1 MEVPGRHGAMEE
13 IYERTLLY
21 DFYGELLTPRRR
33 EIYSAVVFD
42 DMSLSEAA
50 EAFGVSRQGIHDV
63 VKKCDEALK
72 EYEDKLHLGAQF
84 RAAEKMI
91 LDLENEVREAGDI
104 PEERRGQLLRSLKA
118 LQETVG

>member
-1 MEVPGRHGAMEE
+1 MEE

-21 DFYGELLTPRRR
+21 DFYGELLTPHRR

-50 EAFGVSRQGIHDV
+50 EAFGVSRQGIHDI
-63 VKKCDEALK
+63 VKKCDEALR
-72 EYEDKLHLGAQF
+72 EYEDKLHLGSQF
-84 RAAEKMI
+84 RTVRRI
-91 LDLENEVREAGDI
+91 IGDLSQEIRDAGDI
-104 PEERRGQLLRSLKA
+104 PEGRREQIMKSLSE

>member
-1 MEVPGRHGAMEE
+1 MEE

-21 DFYGELLTPRRR
+21 DFYGELLTPHRR

-63 VKKCDEALK
+63 VKKCDEALR

-84 RAAEKMI
+84 RKQRS
-91 LDLENEVREAGDI
+91 LLENLGKEVREAGDI
-104 PEERRGQLLRSLKA
+104 PKERREELLRSLSE
-118 LQETVG
+118 LQEAVG

>member
-1 MEVPGRHGAMEE
+1 MREGMGKAMEE

-21 DFYGELLTPRRR
+21 DFYGELLTPHRR

-63 VKKCDEALK
+63 VKKCDEALR

-84 RAAEKMI
+84 LAQKRILRELEKEI
-91 LDLENEVREAGDI
+91 LEAGEI
-104 PEERRGQLLRSLKA
+104 PKEKRESLLGTLGKLEETLG
-118 LQETVG
+118 

>member
-1 MEVPGRHGAMEE
+1 MEE

-50 EAFGVSRQGIHDV
+50 EAFGVSRQGIHDI
-63 VKKCDEALK
+63 VKKCDEALQ
-72 EYEDKLHLGAQF
+72 EYEVDPGKPGTF
-84 RAAEKMI
+84 RK
-91 LDLENEVREAGDI
+91 
-104 PEERRGQLLRSLKA
+104 RSADSSWLP
-118 LQETVG
+118 

>member
-1 MEVPGRHGAMEE
+1 MEE

-21 DFYGELLTPRRR
+21 DFYGELLTPHRR

-63 VKKCDEALK
+63 VRKCDEALQ

-84 RAAEKMI
+84 RAQKKI
-91 LDLENEVREAGDI
+91 LGDLSQELHEATDI
-104 PEERRGQLLRSLKA
+104 PEGRRMQLLSTLNK

>member
-1 MEVPGRHGAMEE
+1 MEVPGRLGTMEE

-50 EAFGVSRQGIHDV
+50 EAFGVSR
-63 VKKCDEALK
+63 
-72 EYEDKLHLGAQF
+72 
-84 RAAEKMI
+84 
-91 LDLENEVREAGDI
+91 
-104 PEERRGQLLRSLKA
+104 
-118 LQETVG
+118 

>member
-1 MEVPGRHGAMEE
+1 M
-13 IYERTLLY
+13 
-21 DFYGELLTPRRR
+21 
-33 EIYSAVVFD
+33 
-42 DMSLSEAA
+42 
-50 EAFGVSRQGIHDV
+50 
-63 VKKCDEALK
+63 KKCDEALK

-104 PEERRGQLLRSLKA
+104 PEERRRQLLRSLKA

>member
-1 MEVPGRHGAMEE
+1 MPEGMGKAMEE

-21 DFYGELLTPRRR
+21 DFYGELLTPHRR

-63 VKKCDEALK
+63 VKKCDEALR
-72 EYEDKLHLGAQF
+72 EYEDKLHLVDKFMNIREDVLQ
-84 RAAEKMI
+84 I
-91 LDLENEVREAGDI
+91 NELTSSEPGKDTLKEISRLSALI
-104 PEERRGQLLRSLKA
+104 FEES
-118 LQETVG
+118 

>member
-1 MEVPGRHGAMEE
+1 MEE

-21 DFYGELLTPRRR
+21 DFYGELLTPHRR

-50 EAFGVSRQGIHDV
+50 EAFGVSRQGIHDI
-63 VKKCDEALK
+63 VKKCDEALR

-84 RAAEKMI
+84 QRSRQI
-91 LDLENEVREAGDI
+91 LGTLQKEVREAGDI
-104 PEERRGQLLRSLKA
+104 PEERREELLRSIRE
-118 LQETVG
+118 LQEAVG

>member
-1 MEVPGRHGAMEE
+1 MEE
-13 IYERTLLY
+13 IYEKTLLF
-21 DFYGELLTPRRR
+21 DFYGELLTPHRR

-63 VKKCDEALK
+63 VKKCDEALR

-84 RAAEKMI
+84 LASKRILGSLQREIQAAS
-91 LDLENEVREAGDI
+91 DI
-104 PEERRGQLLRSLKA
+104 PEGRREHLLKSLGE